1 MAETAVQAGS
11 ARVERR
17 EVGRNSWRFMGGLRR
32 VGRWWLTHWLRY
44 AEVVGAQ
51 WR

>member
-1 MAETAVQAGS
+1 MAVQVGWS
-11 ARVERR
+11 VVRVWR
-17 EVGRNSWRFMGGLRR
+17 SWLR
-32 VGRWWLTHWLRY
+32 HWLRY

>member
-1 MAETAVQAGS
+1 MEAVATRAGGPVAVPAQGSEAERPS
-11 ARVERR
+11 
-17 EVGRNSWRFMGGLRR
+17 GGILRR
-32 VGRWWLTHWLRY
+32 VGRWWLIYWLRY